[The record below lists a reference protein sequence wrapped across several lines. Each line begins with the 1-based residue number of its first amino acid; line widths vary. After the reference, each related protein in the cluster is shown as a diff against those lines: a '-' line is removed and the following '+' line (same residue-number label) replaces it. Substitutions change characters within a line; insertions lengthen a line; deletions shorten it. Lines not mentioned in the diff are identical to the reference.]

1 MLLSASASAFQSLRS
16 SLTAALI
23 EAMLSNTLRLSM

>member
-1 MLLSASASAFQSLRS
+1 VALMAVMLLSASASAFQPLCS

-23 EAMLSNTLRLSM
+23 EAML